1 MNYRCV
7 PRTNIIIRQGCL
19 LINGE
24 IDWCTV
30 TFHVIISQSKYFKDF
45 IRVFLV
51 CCFLFSQTL
60 NRELF
65 CASRLYYL
73 TFFISF
79 FLNHMGDIETGGK
92 EDTHEDT
99 VKWPKQFRETAA
111 IENEKSGPN
120 KCKTILRENN
130 LQRYWMRGYEQAAG
144 LSGFSLSSSFCSSNA
159 FSCHQT
165 LQARGKSVWCSQDF
179 CFVFCK
185 RLSIVW
191 E

>member
-7 PRTNIIIRQGCL
+7 PWTNIIIRQGCL

-60 NRELF
+60 NRALF
-65 CASRLYYL
+65 CPSCLYYL

-99 VKWPKQFRETAA
+99 VKWPKQFSRQH
-111 IENEKSGPN
+111 
-120 KCKTILRENN
+120 
-130 LQRYWMRGYEQAAG
+130 LQRMRNLALISVKQYWEKIICRDTEWEDM
-144 LSGFSLSSSFCSSNA
+144 NK
-159 FSCHQT
+159 
-165 LQARGKSVWCSQDF
+165 LQD
-179 CFVFCK
+179 
-185 RLSIVW
+185 
-191 E
+191 